1 MNVPFDPAATPG
13 EVRIFADAPRP
24 FVALVVEEHGL
35 LGRTVVPVSPHPAPV
50 SGREL
55 ALGERVYQLWNACLL
70 SRRFTDRSWLVDT
83 LSEADLAAV
92 RAALPAACPGRIVA
106 GDGPQARYEREHLVS
121 ARTLVAPSAP
131 KVRPGV
137 FARLW
142 PEVVK
147 LAASFVVCVGAFYVI
162 MGEGLGR
169 LTAWRESY
177 RLCIGSEEE
186 PIELAEMDLPAEA
199 PPKVF
204 ETLSEEM
211 PLPVSGPSLRE
222 PSVAWYGAAHEA
234 ARTANPATLGTA
246 SAALLA
252 PVRLA
257 HPAGTVDPHAMPL
270 SVLEL
275 GALSSLASVAGP
287 VAPSAAADALAPQLA
302 CRVVESPWNPLAVV
316 LNITAG
322 PSDAGLAEVFFDKSL
337 VRGYRLIAGGGS
349 HPLNAYYEVLLHPA
363 GVEDP
368 TRIVQVTVRWRT
380 GAGESRRLVP
390 IVVADLSDF
399 RDMPANPHAGET
411 VPTFVAP
418 DDVPVESGL

>member
-142 PEVVK
+142 
-147 LAASFVVCVGAFYVI
+147 
-162 MGEGLGR
+162 
-169 LTAWRESY
+169 
-177 RLCIGSEEE
+177 
-186 PIELAEMDLPAEA
+186 
-199 PPKVF
+199 
-204 ETLSEEM
+204 LS
-211 PLPVSGPSLRE
+211 
-222 PSVAWYGAAHEA
+222 
-234 ARTANPATLGTA
+234 
-246 SAALLA
+246 
-252 PVRLA
+252 
-257 HPAGTVDPHAMPL
+257 
-270 SVLEL
+270 
-275 GALSSLASVAGP
+275 
-287 VAPSAAADALAPQLA
+287 
-302 CRVVESPWNPLAVV
+302 
-316 LNITAG
+316 
-322 PSDAGLAEVFFDKSL
+322 
-337 VRGYRLIAGGGS
+337 LI
-349 HPLNAYYEVLLHPA
+349 H
-363 GVEDP
+363 
-368 TRIVQVTVRWRT
+368 I
-380 GAGESRRLVP
+380 
-390 IVVADLSDF
+390 
-399 RDMPANPHAGET
+399 
-411 VPTFVAP
+411 
-418 DDVPVESGL
+418 